1 MRTIASRQDANKL
14 ALVKF
19 KEKRAKFAEEATE
32 QLMKEDDPYVV
43 EMRAEDEELQD
54 RLRKFREYV
63 SDVTF
68 EKLYY
73 PDKENELRKFK
84 EKNK

>member
-1 MRTIASRQDANKL
+1 
-14 ALVKF
+14 
-19 KEKRAKFAEEATE
+19 
-32 QLMKEDDPYVV
+32 MKEDDPYVV
-43 EMRAEDEELQD
+43 EMRAEDEALQD
-54 RLRKFREYV
+54 RLRRFREYV

-73 PDKENELRKFK
+73 PDKENELLKFK